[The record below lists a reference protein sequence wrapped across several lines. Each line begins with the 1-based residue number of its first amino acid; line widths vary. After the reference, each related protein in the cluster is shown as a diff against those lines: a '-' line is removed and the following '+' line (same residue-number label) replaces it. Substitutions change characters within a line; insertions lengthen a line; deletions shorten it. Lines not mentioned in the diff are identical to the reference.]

1 MCPIEPYC
9 GLSSDVRRAFNHIGP
24 RQGFHMGSHLGY
36 PKQLLNAWGKFLATF
51 ERRFDI
57 RGCIGDSVLSDSGF
71 PEGDPLSIVAML
83 LVNWGYHVYMKIF
96 APKVQAFSFVD
107 NLTLAAQQSTHVI
120 QGYFAMLT
128 YSALLGLSLD
138 DENLCLGIDHF
149 TA

>member
-1 MCPIEPYC
+1 
-9 GLSSDVRRAFNHIGP
+9 
-24 RQGFHMGSHLGY
+24 
-36 PKQLLNAWGKFLATF
+36 
-51 ERRFDI
+51 
-57 RGCIGDSVLSDSGF
+57 
-71 PEGDPLSIVAML
+71 
-83 LVNWGYHVYMKIF
+83 MKIF